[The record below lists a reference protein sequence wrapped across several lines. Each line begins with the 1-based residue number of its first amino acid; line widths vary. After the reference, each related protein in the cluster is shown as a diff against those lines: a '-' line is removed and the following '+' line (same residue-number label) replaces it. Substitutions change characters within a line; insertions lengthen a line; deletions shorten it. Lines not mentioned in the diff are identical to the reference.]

1 MTGAKQPCCENDPA
15 LPITRSGRQRR
26 QLIIGGAATGSTIM
40 VLWNR
45 SALAAPN
52 CSHSV
57 WHSHVTGGNA
67 FLSHGATVPTS
78 GCGDTPACWIN
89 ANANDWTMAGGGG
102 ANFYHTDQ
110 FSSTF
115 NTSGWTLVGTNSLLN
130 ALGGGLTIQQAKGK
144 SSQKLPAAFAAQC
157 VASLLNANWYGS
169 AYNSSYSNAAAIKSV
184 VNAILAQSEYEE
196 ANSSAQAF
204 VTAAQA
210 ANMNSC

>member
-1 MTGAKQPCCENDPA
+1 MTGSKQPCCENDPDQ
-15 LPITRSGRQRR
+15 PITRAGRRRR

-67 FLSHGATVPTS
+67 FLSHGKTVPTS
-78 GCGDTPACWIN
+78 GCGDTPGCWIN

-115 NTSGWTLVGTNSLLN
+115 NTSGWTLVGTNSLLA
-130 ALGGGLTIQQAKGK
+130 ALGGGLTVERDNKHQ
-144 SSQKLPAAFAAQC
+144 LPAAFAAQC
-157 VASLLNANWYGS
+157 VAGLLNANWYGS
-169 AYNSSYSNAAAIKSV
+169 AYSTTYSNAAAVKRA
-184 VNAILAQSEYEE
+184 VNAILAQKYDD
-196 ANSSAQAF
+196 ANSQAQLL
-204 VTAAQA
+204 VTVGQV
-210 ANMNSC
+210 ANKNSC

>member
-1 MTGAKQPCCENDPA
+1 MTGAQRPCCENDPVP
-15 LPITRSGRQRR
+15 PITRTGRQRR

-115 NTSGWTLVGTNSLLN
+115 NTHGWTLVGTNSLLS
-130 ALGGGLTIQQAKGK
+130 ALSGGLTVQKDK
-144 SSQKLPAAFAAQC
+144 SHKLAAAFAAQC

-184 VNAILAQSEYEE
+184 VNAILALEYEE
-196 ANSSAQAF
+196 ANQQAQALI
-204 VTAAQA
+204 TAGLA
-210 ANMNSC
+210 ANKNSC

>member
-1 MTGAKQPCCENDPA
+1 MTGAKQPCCENHAAP
-15 LPITRSGRQRR
+15 PITRAGRQRR

-45 SALAAPN
+45 SALAVPN

-67 FLSHGATVPTS
+67 FLSHGKTVPTS
-78 GCGDTPACWIN
+78 GCGDTPGCWIN
-89 ANANDWTMAGGGG
+89 ANANDWTIAGGGS

-115 NTSGWTLVGTNSLLN
+115 NTHGWTMVGTNSLLK
-130 ALGGGLTIQQAKGK
+130 ALSGGLTLQK
-144 SSQKLPAAFAAQC
+144 SRSQKLSAAFAAQC

-169 AYNSSYSNAAAIKSV
+169 AYNSSYSSAAAIKNA
-184 VNAILAQSEYEE
+184 VNAILAQEYEE
-196 ANSSAQAF
+196 AHSLAQSLI
-204 VTAAQA
+204 TAAQA
-210 ANMNSC
+210 ANKNSC

>member
-1 MTGAKQPCCENDPA
+1 MTGAKQPCCENGPD
-15 LPITRSGRQRR
+15 LPISRAGRQRR

-67 FLSHGATVPTS
+67 FLSHGKTVPTS
-78 GCGDTPACWIN
+78 GCGDTPGCWIN
-89 ANANDWTMAGGGG
+89 ANANDWTIAGGGG

-115 NTSGWTLVGTNSLLN
+115 NTSGWNLVGTNSLLS
-130 ALGGGLTIQQAKGK
+130 ALSGGLTVQKDTK
-144 SSQKLPAAFAAQC
+144 HKLPAAFAAQC

-169 AYNSSYSNAAAIKSV
+169 AYNSSYSNAAAIKSA
-184 VNAILAQSEYEE
+184 VNAILLLEYEE
-196 ANSSAQAF
+196 ANSQAQAL
-204 VTAAQA
+204 VTAGQA
-210 ANMNSC
+210 ANKNSC

>member
-1 MTGAKQPCCENDPA
+1 MTDYKQPCCENDPDQ
-15 LPITRSGRQRR
+15 PMTRAGRRRR
-26 QLIIGGAATGSTIM
+26 QLILGGAATGSTIM

-67 FLSHGATVPTS
+67 FLSHGKTVPTS
-78 GCGDTPACWIN
+78 GCGDTPGCWIN
-89 ANANDWTMAGGGG
+89 ANANDWTMAGGGS
-102 ANFYHTDQ
+102 ANFYRTDQ

-115 NTSGWTLVGTNSLLN
+115 NTSGWTLVGTNSLLS
-130 ALGGGLTIQQAKGK
+130 ALSGGLTLQQAKNK
-144 SSQKLPAAFAAQC
+144 SQSQKLPAAFAAQC

-184 VNAILAQSEYEE
+184 VNAILSQEYEN
-196 ANSSAQAF
+196 ANSQAQQF
-204 VTAAQA
+204 VTAAQI
-210 ANMNSC
+210 ANKNNC